1 MTPERL
7 KTATHQ
13 KRALPRTHQVILVH
27 MKAIDAQLW
36 CLHDF
41 TSCSFF
47 NKRLFLKHSRR
58 DGTLPAM

>member
-13 KRALPRTHQVILVH
+13 KRALPSIHHAILVH
-27 MKAIDAQLW
+27 PGAVHAQLW

-41 TSCSFF
+41 TE
-47 NKRLFLKHSRR
+47 
-58 DGTLPAM
+58 TLDFQ